1 MDYQSQDRQKLKSYY
16 ESLRSYQEILGKS
29 KELHLSV
36 PTFRA
41 LDVEIGRIRQDFQNL
56 LPPFDR
62 NSFGYD
68 QTWQNYELAPVEAYV
83 GACIARI
90 KVALEE
96 TQNTPVTHQIEFLF
110 IRDSELRNILERD
123 YSEIQRVFIAECWKS
138 VIVLSGGSIEA
149 ILLDRLKVDESRAK
163 AANSA
168 PTKTDLARW
177 DLSDLIKVGVEL
189 KIVEPS
195 AETLAGVVRQ
205 YRNLIHP
212 GNELRNKLSIGR
224 LDAESALN
232 VLRII
237 HRDLSR

>member
-1 MDYQSQDRQKLKSYY
+1 ML
-16 ESLRSYQEILGKS
+16 
-29 KELHLSV
+29 
-36 PTFRA
+36 
-41 LDVEIGRIRQDFQNL
+41 EIGHSPLR
-56 LPPFDR
+56 R
-62 NSFGYD
+62 N
-68 QTWQNYELAPVEAYV
+68 
-83 GACIARI
+83 
-90 KVALEE
+90 
-96 TQNTPVTHQIEFLF
+96 
-110 IRDSELRNILERD
+110 
-123 YSEIQRVFIAECWKS
+123 
-138 VIVLSGGSIEA
+138 
-149 ILLDRLKVDESRAK
+149 RLKVDESRAK